1 MQQGGPR
8 LASLRVRVNR
18 VPPKL
23 RCQPDQANQPS
34 GCEVENTGQNDDE
47 AARNDHEDDAC
58 QEQYREEDQ
67 ERRIE
72 K

>member
-1 MQQGGPR
+1 MR
-8 LASLRVRVNR
+8 LRVNR
-18 VPPKL
+18 VPPAF
-23 RCQPDQANQPS
+23 RRQPDQGDHTS
-34 GCEVENTGQNDDE
+34 GCEVVGTGQNDDE
-47 AARNDHEDDAC
+47 AARNHHEDDAQ